1 MWAQIGNWLY
11 QNAIAIFISAIA
23 SLLISKRYY
32 DKSRFFK
39 VENTGE
45 IVKQVTGYKTINMIF
60 KQFKDTG
67 NEKTI
72 TMEIYETD
80 EKDHIYPILKE
91 KISMKS
97 YIYS

>member
-1 MWAQIGNWLY
+1 MLYYQQSISLYGQYIVEGIFGDLLLAQINE
-11 QNAIAIFISAIA
+11 
-23 SLLISKRYY
+23 
-32 DKSRFFK
+32 KSRFFK